1 MIQSIRN
8 RFEYL
13 NALICRGN
21 TGSPK
26 ELAEKLGL
34 SERAWYKL
42 RDELVHDLGVPLRY
56 SPDRQTYYYEQ
67 PGELLF
73 QFRRKLDDDELGK
86 LNGGWNL
93 MRPLHW

>member
-13 NALICRGN
+13 NALVGAGN
-21 TGSPK
+21 TGCPK
-26 ELAEKLGL
+26 QLAEKLGL

-42 RDELVHDLGVPLRY
+42 RDELVHDSGIPLRY
-56 SPDRQTYYYEQ
+56 SPERQTYCYAQ

-73 QFRRKLDDDELGK
+73 QFQHKLDDDSLEK
-86 LNGGWNL
+86 LNGGWTVHCSL
-93 MRPLHW
+93 Y